1 MSARARRSGGDDQVD
16 LTQGTAQSGIEF
28 VASGSGSAERRGSG
42 GSQVVVKVDAAAVD
56 SVADTIKEYKDAV
69 DALESGLS
77 TQITD
82 HELEALTRSTLRHV
96 LFCNSFKE
104 GGIISRNEV
113 IQHINAASTAQR
125 KGVPPLVIAKVQLA
139 LATLFG
145 INMVELTKPPARKT
159 GNDGAGTK
167 YYALKSMIPKDLYQ
181 CTVGTFESTPTVS
194 QKGLLGVIIALIKVS
209 GGTIVEEE
217 LWRHLQSLGVE
228 KGTKH
233 PIFEAIPSDVVDE
246 FVRRRYLKVEK
257 MPSMDKDTRLYAV
270 GENALHE
277 ISEDMVTQYVESELK
292 E

>member
-69 DALESGLS
+69 MLW
-77 TQITD
+77 
-82 HELEALTRSTLRHV
+82 R
-96 LFCNSFKE
+96 
-104 GGIISRNEV
+104 
-113 IQHINAASTAQR
+113 R

-246 FVRRRYLKVEK
+246 FVRR
-257 MPSMDKDTRLYAV
+257 S
-270 GENALHE
+270 
-277 ISEDMVTQYVESELK
+277 I
-292 E
+292 